1 MKSRYL
7 DSVSVFF
14 DMVFPMEELL
24 RRNLDKQSLDP
35 VGDLY
40 KFMNSSS
47 LFRDG
52 RDSLLMDFLSVDCL
66 RSSDDRLL
74 GLSCKL
80 KGCFESR
87 SICFYCKVFKSW
99 ISCLRFSVDFD
110 CSRQNCSSMLL
121 VCS

>member
-14 DMVFPMEELL
+14 DAVFPMEEVL
-24 RRNLDKQSLDP
+24 RRNLDRQSLDP

-40 KFMNSSS
+40 KFTNSSS

-74 GLSCKL
+74 GLLCKIW
-80 KGCFESR
+80 GYFDSR
-87 SICFYCKVFKSW
+87 SI
-99 ISCLRFSVDFD
+99 
-110 CSRQNCSSMLL
+110 
-121 VCS
+121 

>member
-14 DMVFPMEELL
+14 DAVLPIEELL
-24 RRNLDKQSLDP
+24 RRNLDRQSLDP
-35 VGDLY
+35 VGDFY

-66 RSSDDRLL
+66 RISDDRLL
-74 GLSCKL
+74 GLPCKIR
-80 KGCFESR
+80 GYFESR
-87 SICFYCKVFKSW
+87 SI
-99 ISCLRFSVDFD
+99 
-110 CSRQNCSSMLL
+110 
-121 VCS
+121 